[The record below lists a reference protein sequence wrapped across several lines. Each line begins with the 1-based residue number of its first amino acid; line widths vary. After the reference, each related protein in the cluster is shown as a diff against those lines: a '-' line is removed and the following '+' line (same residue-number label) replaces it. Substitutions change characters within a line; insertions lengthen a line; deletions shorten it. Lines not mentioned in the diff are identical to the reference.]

1 MSRFQV
7 GDIVR
12 MWTTSDRF
20 DCCGLIVRSSG
31 IGAFAV
37 YWFFSERVSEY
48 CEDYKLVKVKV
59 FS

>member
-1 MSRFQV
+1 
-7 GDIVR
+7 

-31 IGAFAV
+31 IGAFSV